1 MMRKGKDMA
10 RHFARVLWLAILLV
24 TYGWSSRV
32 QAQLYAREAPPGS
45 TFIRVFNATTSGG
58 VPVRIADKS
67 QTPLLPYTAGGY
79 IFLPPGSYPIKVG
92 SQTQTFKFEGDHYY
106 TISASNTGRTL
117 FDLHGE
123 LTKLKSMISLY
134 NVMPETTLG
143 LKTAD
148 GATPVFESV
157 APNTTT
163 QRPINPLKLS
173 LAVFSG
179 DKKISDVPPV
189 TLERGK
195 SFSLFVGGT
204 EAVPILV
211 WNND

>member
-1 MMRKGKDMA
+1 MTHLR
-10 RHFARVLWLAILLV
+10 FLWACLLL
-24 TYGWSSRV
+24 TGGFISTAH
-32 QAQLYAREAPPGS
+32 AQLYAREAPPGS
-45 TFIRVFNATTSGG
+45 AFIRVFNATPAGG
-58 VPVRIADKS
+58 VHVQIGDKS
-67 QTPLLPYTAGGY
+67 QPQLAPYTAGAY
-79 IFLPPGSYPIKVG
+79 IFLPPGSYPVKVG
-92 SQTQTFKFEGDHYY
+92 AQNQAFQLDGDHYY
-106 TISASNTGRTL
+106 TVSAAPDGLKL

-134 NVMPETTLG
+134 NVMPQTTLS

-163 QRPINPLKLS
+163 QRPINPLKLN
-173 LAVFSG
+173 LAVFNG
-179 DKKISDVPPV
+179 DKKIADVPSV

-195 SFSLFVGGT
+195 SFSLFVGGS
-204 EAVPILV
+204 ESMPILV

>member
-1 MMRKGKDMA
+1 MIQN
-10 RHFARVLWLAILLV
+10 FARALGLATCVLV
-24 TYGWSSRV
+24 TCGWSAIA

-45 TFIRVFNATTSGG
+45 AFIRVFNATAGTG
-58 VPVRIADKS
+58 VPVQIADKT
-67 QTPLLPYTAGGY
+67 QTPLLPYTASEY
-79 IFLPPGSYPIKVG
+79 IFLPPGAYPVKVG
-92 SQTQTFKFEGDHYY
+92 SQTQTFKVEGAHYY
-106 TISASNTGRTL
+106 TVSASATGLTL

-134 NVMPETTLG
+134 NVMPGTTLG

-163 QRPINPLKLS
+163 QRPINPLKLN
-173 LAVFSG
+173 LAVFNG
-179 DKKISDVPPV
+179 EKKIADVPPV

-195 SFSLFVGGT
+195 SFSLFVGGSEVT
-204 EAVPILV
+204 PILV

>member
-1 MMRKGKDMA
+1 MA
-10 RHFARVLWLAILLV
+10 RTHFLIR
-24 TYGWSSRV
+24 YGAAALIVAFGGTSV
-32 QAQLYAREAPPGS
+32 AEAQLYAREAPPGS
-45 TFIRVFNATTSGG
+45 AYVRVFNATPAGG
-58 VPVRIADKS
+58 VPVQIGDRS
-67 QTPLLPYTAGGY
+67 QPPLLPFSAGNY
-79 IFLPPGSYPIKVG
+79 IFLPPGSYPVRVG
-92 SQTQTFKFEGDHYY
+92 SQSQSFKLEGDHYY
-106 TISASNTGRTL
+106 TVSASPTGLTL

-134 NVMPETTLG
+134 NVMPDMTLG

-163 QRPINPLKLS
+163 QRPINPLKLN
-173 LAVFSG
+173 LAVFNG
-179 DKKISDVPPV
+179 EKKLADVPPI

-195 SFSLFVGGT
+195 SFSLFVGGS
-204 EAVPILV
+204 EATPILV